1 MTAVSG
7 QLFEET
13 TSENNIPLLDFCLEN
28 LLSDFIKVEIDR
40 LEAIQLTSIKSIFF
54 DIGKLEA
61 LVYRKD
67 LTVKKDTMETL
78 ESVLFYDITL
88 VLEEID
94 A

>member
-1 MTAVSG
+1 MTAFSG

-13 TSENNIPLLDFCLEN
+13 TSENNISLLDFCLEN

-78 ESVLFYDITL
+78 ESVLFYDNTL
-88 VLEEID
+88 VLKEID